1 MYSGDDL
8 VFFCFG
14 MKIMACGSNGKIL
27 YESDTYL
34 AVDKIESVHVYAYQL
49 WLVSGNMVS

>member
-1 MYSGDDL
+1 
-8 VFFCFG
+8 
-14 MKIMACGSNGKIL
+14 MACGSNGKIL